1 MRELLDRITQNV
13 HWVVFLL
20 LEVLSGFMLFRF
32 NHYQGSVWFTQANI
46 VAGKVLE
53 WETKGFQYMNL
64 GKENAYLTRQNIIL
78 QNNLNVL
85 RHELAELKKDTSIT
99 QQYQTDLLKDIEMI
113 PAQVISNSIRQRD
126 NLITINVGSNDGV
139 EPEMG
144 VVSGTGVVGIV
155 SKVTPHYALVLSVL
169 NSRSSIS
176 CRLRG
181 TEYFGYMKWNG
192 GNPLQVSM
200 DDVPRHAKPKV
211 GDIVETNGFS
221 SLFPA
226 GIFLG
231 RVAQIHNSADGLAYS
246 LEIQMGT
253 DIAHVQNVY
262 VLKHHMKE
270 ELDSLKRE

>member
-1 MRELLDRITQNV
+1 LRELFERISQNV

-20 LEVLSGFMLFRF
+20 LEVLSGFMLFKF
-32 NHYQGSVWFTQANI
+32 NHYQGSVWFTQANT
-46 VAGKVLE
+46 VAGWVLE
-53 WETKGFQYMNL
+53 WEAKGLQYVNL
-64 GKENAYLTRQNIIL
+64 GKENAYLARQNILL

-85 RHELAELKKDTSIT
+85 RHELSELKKDTSKT
-99 QQYQTDLLKDIEMI
+99 QQYQTELLKDIEMI
-113 PAQVISNSIRQRD
+113 PAQVISNSVRQRD
-126 NLITINVGSNDGV
+126 NLITINAGSNNGV

-155 SKVTPHYALVLSVL
+155 CKVTPHYAIVLSVL
-169 NSRSSIS
+169 NSKSSIS

-200 DDVPRHAKPKV
+200 DDVPRHANPRV
-211 GDIVETNGFS
+211 GDIVETSGFS

-231 RVAQIHNSADGLAYS
+231 RVAQVHNSCDGLAYS

-262 VLKHHMKE
+262 VLKHNMKE
-270 ELDSLKRE
+270 ELDSLRKE

>member
-1 MRELLDRITQNV
+1 
-13 HWVVFLL
+13 
-20 LEVLSGFMLFRF
+20 MLFKL
-32 NHYQGSVWFTQANI
+32 NHYQGSVWFTQANT
-46 VAGKVLE
+46 VAGWVLE
-53 WETKGFQYMNL
+53 WEAKGLKYVNL
-64 GKENAYLTRQNIIL
+64 GKENAYLARQNILL

-85 RHELAELKKDTSIT
+85 RHELSELKKDTSKT
-99 QQYQTDLLKDIEMI
+99 QQYQTELLKDIEMI
-113 PAQVISNSIRQRD
+113 PAQVISNSVRQRD
-126 NLITINVGSNDGV
+126 NLITINAGSNNGV

-144 VVSGTGVVGIV
+144 VVSGAGVVGIV
-155 SKVTPHYALVLSVL
+155 CKVTPHYAIVLSVL
-169 NSRSSIS
+169 NSKSSIS

-200 DDVPRHAKPKV
+200 DDVPRHANPRV
-211 GDIVETNGFS
+211 GDIVETSGFS

-231 RVAQIHNSADGLAYS
+231 RVAQVHNSCDGLAYS

-262 VLKHHMKE
+262 VLKHNMKE
-270 ELDSLKRE
+270 ELDSLRKE

>member
-1 MRELLDRITQNV
+1 
-13 HWVVFLL
+13 
-20 LEVLSGFMLFRF
+20 MLFKF
-32 NHYQGSVWFTQANI
+32 NHYQGSVWFTQANA

-53 WETKGFQYMNL
+53 WEAKGLQYMNL
-64 GKENAYLTRQNIIL
+64 GKENAYLVRQNILL

-85 RHELAELKKDTSIT
+85 RHELAELRKDTSVT
-99 QQYQTDLLKDIEMI
+99 QQYQMDLLKDIEMI
-113 PAQVISNSIRQRD
+113 PAQVISNSVRQRD

-192 GNPLQVSM
+192 GNPLQVSY
-200 DDVPRHAKPKV
+200 DVPRHAKPRI
-211 GDIVETNGFS
+211 GDIVETSGFS

-231 RVAQIHNSADGLAYS
+231 RVAQIHNSGDGLAYS

-253 DIAHVQNVY
+253 DIANVQNVC
-262 VLKHHMKE
+262 VLKHRMRE
-270 ELDSLKRE
+270 ELDSLRRQ